1 MQCGQLHCMS
11 GDFQANPGVSV
22 TITTFTIGGEVCRYV
37 ECLLVSH
44 SMCSG
49 ATFLYRAF
57 STNIGADV
65 MSPGLVQDGTKCDND
80 RVCLTQE
87 CVPVTDI
94 TTLACEAASNGLI
107 CSGNGVSHPWHY
119 TV

>member
-1 MQCGQLHCMS
+1 
-11 GDFQANPGVSV
+11 
-22 TITTFTIGGEVCRYV
+22 
-37 ECLLVSH
+37 
-44 SMCSG
+44 
-49 ATFLYRAF
+49 
-57 STNIGADV
+57 

-107 CSGNGVSHPWHY
+107 CSGNGVSY
-119 TV
+119 

>member
-1 MQCGQLHCMS
+1 M
-11 GDFQANPGVSV
+11 FVSV
-22 TITTFTIGGEVCRYV
+22 TQYYV
-37 ECLLVSH
+37 QWSY
-44 SMCSG
+44 
-49 ATFLYRAF
+49 TLYRAF
-57 STNIGADV
+57 STDIGADV

-107 CSGNGVSHPWHY
+107 CSGNGVRYWNNCLLILLRR
-119 TV
+119 